1 MTHSGTTSACAEN
14 TSLRS
19 GHRQKQGNYLRVRGE
34 YQRLND
40 TNIDLRELP
49 PRARRI
55 PSGNLTPATLTGT
68 TSACAENTPLW
79 RPPVHARRNY
89 LRVRGEYRRSISGIV
104 TIMELPPRAR
114 RIRTDCFLKQSHTGT
129 TSACAENTF
138 GAVFLINII
147 GNYLRV
153 RGEYFRVRNRDTHSP
168 GTTSACAEN
177 TTVR

>member
-14 TSLRS
+14 TGLIVSNS
-19 GHRQKQGNYLRVRGE
+19 PPCGNYLRVRGE
-34 YQRLND
+34 YAEIARENWEAA
-40 TNIDLRELP
+40 ELP

-55 PSGNLTPATLTGT
+55 LTCSG
-68 TSACAENTPLW
+68 E
-79 RPPVHARRNY
+79 
-89 LRVRGEYRRSISGIV
+89 VRGV
-104 TIMELPPRAR
+104 
-114 RIRTDCFLKQSHTGT
+114 KGT

-153 RGEYFRVRNRDTHSP
+153 RGEYARHVRVGGAWGELPPRARRIHHHSGSISLWF

-177 TTVR
+177 TSVCGIGIRTALELPPRARRIR